1 MACEGATKLLLPL
14 VFFQQSFKMGKV
26 ANRCGYEE
34 RRMMVPRVALSL
46 IDFVGND
53 CAVFRLVSVCSLFEG
68 MVVPVFSEKRG
79 AVLDLPRYERHGGCY
94 R

>member
-34 RRMMVPRVALSL
+34 RRVMVPRVALSL

-53 CAVFRLVSVCSLFEG
+53 YAVFRLVSVCSLFEG
-68 MVVPVFSEKRG
+68 VGGACFLGETRCGSGFSSF
-79 AVLDLPRYERHGGCY
+79 
-94 R
+94 